1 MTVLQLDALST
12 DLRANRV
19 TRDGVLQDLD
29 SVNDLAVRLNSEKL
43 DLLQRVTDQNQQVS
57 CEQMFTNPAR
67 L

>member
-1 MTVLQLDALST
+1 MTVLKLDALST

>member
-1 MTVLQLDALST
+1 M
-12 DLRANRV
+12 

-57 CEQMFTNPAR
+57 CE
-67 L
+67 

>member
-1 MTVLQLDALST
+1 MTVRQLDALST

-57 CEQMFTNPAR
+57 CE
-67 L
+67 

>member
-57 CEQMFTNPAR
+57 CDVY
-67 L
+67 